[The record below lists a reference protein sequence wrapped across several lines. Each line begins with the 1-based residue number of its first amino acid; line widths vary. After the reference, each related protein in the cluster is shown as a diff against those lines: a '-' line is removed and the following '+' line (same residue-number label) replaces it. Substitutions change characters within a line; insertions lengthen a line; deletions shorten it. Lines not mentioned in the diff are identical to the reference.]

1 MFKSMLK
8 SELPGAIR
16 WVSVMVMLL
25 LSLTSLSGC
34 VTVEEPKPVII
45 NGAAGYLERVALP
58 PNSAITIAVIDL
70 DTPGVIFAQKTF
82 NIVRAPVPF
91 KFILPPETI
100 DPNVNYGVVALIK
113 HNNLVI
119 FQTYERFPVINNRK
133 FTTEV
138 LMKQVDN

>member
-1 MFKSMLK
+1 MLK
-8 SELPGAIR
+8 SMFRPAARL
-16 WVSVMVMLL
+16 VSVFAMLL
-25 LSLTSLSGC
+25 TFGSLSGC

-82 NIVRAPVPF
+82 NVVRAPVPF

-100 DPNVNYGVVALIK
+100 DPKVNYGVVALIK
-113 HNNLVI
+113 HNNQVI
-119 FQTYERFPVINNRK
+119 FQTYDRFPVIHNNK

-138 LMKQVDN
+138 VMKQVNN